1 MNKICHTEQYHYEQK
16 VETVIVNNPT
26 NINKMNNGL
35 SLQIIKHK
43 KDHDLAWDNKSTNIN
58 KTSNHLPPYLD
69 EHKQTKRP

>member
-43 KDHDLAWDNKSTNIN
+43 KD
-58 KTSNHLPPYLD
+58 LD
-69 EHKQTKRP
+69 I